1 LDVSGSMIGE
11 KIFEAKKALILLIS
25 KILEDNNLLDIILF
39 NDKIV
44 KEYDNIGGLKDIIN
58 ILRIVPN
65 GSTDIALAFNYLL
78 NKGENGHIILITDAL
93 PTKGEN
99 PIERTLKLAKELSQY
114 YYISIIGIQLN
125 DEGEKIAKEIVKYGR
140 GRLFVSRD
148 IKDLKKLLLLEYE
161 ISKQQII
168 K

>member
-1 LDVSGSMIGE
+1 
-11 KIFEAKKALILLIS
+11 
-25 KILEDNNLLDIILF
+25 
-39 NDKIV
+39 
-44 KEYDNIGGLKDIIN
+44 
-58 ILRIVPN
+58 
-65 GSTDIALAFNYLL
+65 
-78 NKGENGHIILITDAL
+78 L